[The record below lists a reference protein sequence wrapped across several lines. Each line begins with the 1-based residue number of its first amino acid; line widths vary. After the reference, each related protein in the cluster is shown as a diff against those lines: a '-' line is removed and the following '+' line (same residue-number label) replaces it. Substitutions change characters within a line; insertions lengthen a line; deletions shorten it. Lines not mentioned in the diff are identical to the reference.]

1 MIALSPLSKGNGYS
15 NATRYDHG
23 ALLRT
28 LEEILGVAP
37 FLGGAATQ
45 PDLKDLFSV
54 FPRDQQQKA
63 I

>member
-1 MIALSPLSKGNGYS
+1 MIVLSPLSKGNGYNNS
-15 NATRYDHG
+15 IHYDHG

-54 FPRDQQQKA
+54 FP
-63 I
+63 